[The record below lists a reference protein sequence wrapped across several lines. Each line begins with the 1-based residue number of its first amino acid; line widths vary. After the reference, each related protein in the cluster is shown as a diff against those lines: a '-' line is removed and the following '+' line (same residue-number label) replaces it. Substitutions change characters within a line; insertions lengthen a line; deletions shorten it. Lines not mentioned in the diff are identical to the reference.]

1 MPAYNY
7 FGVFRCAEASAQFL
21 LQKLEYKT
29 LNLLNS
35 VVQNYFRNLNRLLFT
50 QAAGGK
56 AYLFYCDDFDYSLR
70 RPQARRLRSQRHSR
84 PQPYRSKKFHVRKN
98 NTGRR
103 KRIFTSP

>member
-29 LNLLNS
+29 LNLLHS

-50 QAAGGK
+50 QAAGETPALPEAFASPTIQVEK
-56 AYLFYCDDFDYSLR
+56 V
-70 RPQARRLRSQRHSR
+70 SR
-84 PQPYRSKKFHVRKN
+84 PQKQYRSEKKNFYVTL
-98 NTGRR
+98 NTMRNEP
-103 KRIFTSP
+103 SL

>member
-50 QAAGGK
+50 QAAGETPALPEAFASPTIQVEK
-56 AYLFYCDDFDYSLR
+56 V
-70 RPQARRLRSQRHSR
+70 SR
-84 PQPYRSKKFHVRKN
+84 PQKQYRSEKKNFYVTL
-98 NTGRR
+98 NTMRNEP
-103 KRIFTSP
+103 SL